1 MINIEPVRSE
11 EPLCIVCAG
20 RAPTLRSEAFFEGG
34 RPTLLHR
41 SSTFYS
47 SKVTMIHGRGFC
59 IYISG
64 KIISVHTYPVK
75 SGFSPTP
82 LKSTSYKKCAYL

>member
-11 EPLCIVCAG
+11 EPLCIVCTG
-20 RAPTLRSEAFFEGG
+20 RAPALRSEAFFEGG

-59 IYISG
+59 IYIRQNHLSTYIPS
-64 KIISVHTYPVK
+64 KI
-75 SGFSPTP
+75 
-82 LKSTSYKKCAYL
+82 